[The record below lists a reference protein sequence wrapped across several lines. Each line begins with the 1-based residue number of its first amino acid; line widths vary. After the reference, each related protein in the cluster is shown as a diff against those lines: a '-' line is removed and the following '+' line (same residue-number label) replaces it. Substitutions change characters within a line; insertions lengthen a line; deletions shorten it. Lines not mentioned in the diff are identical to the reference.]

1 MHPYDAEKW
10 KKRIEE
16 VIAKGPYQDNWASLM
31 RHETPKWFRD
41 AKFGIFIHWGLFTVP
56 EYDNEWYPRN
66 MYIRGSRANLH
77 QEETYGPLNRFG
89 YKDFIPMF
97 RAEKFD
103 PKEWAELFRKA
114 GAKYVVPVAE
124 HHDGFQMYKSELSHW
139 NAAEMGPCR
148 DVTGELADAVRGE
161 GMTVGVSSHR
171 IEHWF
176 FLSHGR
182 EFDTDVARE
191 ADDRNSMYWPA
202 KPVADDRT
210 GWDNQAEP
218 APSAEFLED
227 WMFRTVELIDRFR
240 PQELYFD
247 WWIMHEKARPY
258 LKKIA
263 AYYYN
268 RAEEWGKE
276 VLLINKMGAFM
287 YGTAV
292 RDTERGQFDLPQP
305 DPWQTDTAIAKNS
318 WCYTTDNVYKSSA
331 SILAD
336 LVDAVAK
343 NGCMLL
349 NVGPKADGSFS
360 EEDRKVLEEIGEWKP
375 STAAGRSSCPGKG
388 RLPAKKVHSRMRR
401 IPPGH
406 RRTSASRWPTDACM
420 QSHSIRRETAIIW

>member
-1 MHPYDAEKW
+1 
-10 KKRIEE
+10 
-16 VIAKGPYQDNWASLM
+16 
-31 RHETPKWFRD
+31 
-41 AKFGIFIHWGLFTVP
+41 
-56 EYDNEWYPRN
+56 
-66 MYIRGSRANLH
+66 
-77 QEETYGPLNRFG
+77 
-89 YKDFIPMF
+89 
-97 RAEKFD
+97 
-103 PKEWAELFRKA
+103 
-114 GAKYVVPVAE
+114 
-124 HHDGFQMYKSELSHW
+124 
-139 NAAEMGPCR
+139 
-148 DVTGELADAVRGE
+148 
-161 GMTVGVSSHR
+161 
-171 IEHWF
+171 
-176 FLSHGR
+176 
-182 EFDTDVARE
+182 
-191 ADDRNSMYWPA
+191 
-202 KPVADDRT
+202 
-210 GWDNQAEP
+210 
-218 APSAEFLED
+218 
-227 WMFRTVELIDRFR
+227 MFRTVELIDRFR